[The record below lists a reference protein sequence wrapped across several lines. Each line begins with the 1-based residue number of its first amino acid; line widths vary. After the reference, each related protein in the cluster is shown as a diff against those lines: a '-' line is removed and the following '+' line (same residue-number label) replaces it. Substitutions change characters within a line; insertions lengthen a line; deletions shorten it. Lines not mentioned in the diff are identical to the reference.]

1 LTQNDEVCAIYIC
14 HSLNDTS
21 SASIGTY
28 DTWFRDSKEYRRRIF
43 PPDFSRKFR
52 FLAPEFQEVPKALQ
66 KYNMDLKTWNDA
78 LVAVFRLQSDT
89 VLKARKLKKILG
101 KNPHRIASEQ
111 LSTTIKYAWNG
122 SLKIRTLRNCSLWCD
137 KCASNCVT
145 FYLLYGIMFM
155 VELLIAFL
163 TLPIVGVAA
172 LYDWFFNDPSRKTKF
187 KKWEMKTKG
196 ERTTLSLDARH
207 SQIESGMRALAKN
220 LHRKMETKRLLIC
233 YKAGTKTKY
242 RKETVDDNLSL
253 VHNIIDTHFMI
264 IFSTRKKRGRS
275 GLSSSFSLSSPV
287 TRQESLSRTTSTSRG
302 GLLDNN
308 TKYDSDSPDSKNRSK
323 NNNGCEIGTSIRDVR
338 DHSPRH
344 SPKPSQALSPSSF
357 RPKRKK
363 LSALHAMKNVGN
375 EP

>member
-1 LTQNDEVCAIYIC
+1 
-14 HSLNDTS
+14 
-21 SASIGTY
+21 
-28 DTWFRDSKEYRRRIF
+28 
-43 PPDFSRKFR
+43 
-52 FLAPEFQEVPKALQ
+52 
-66 KYNMDLKTWNDA
+66 MDLKTWNDA

-264 IFSTRKKRGRS
+264 IFSTRKKRVAAISIPRNRLIGFMNLTQLFASSGKEWAIIFIFVIISSYTPRIFVAYYINFKGR
-275 GLSSSFSLSSPV
+275 P
-287 TRQESLSRTTSTSRG
+287 
-302 GLLDNN
+302 
-308 TKYDSDSPDSKNRSK
+308 
-323 NNNGCEIGTSIRDVR
+323 
-338 DHSPRH
+338 
-344 SPKPSQALSPSSF
+344 A
-357 RPKRKK
+357 
-363 LSALHAMKNVGN
+363 
-375 EP
+375 

>member
-1 LTQNDEVCAIYIC
+1 
-14 HSLNDTS
+14 
-21 SASIGTY
+21 
-28 DTWFRDSKEYRRRIF
+28 
-43 PPDFSRKFR
+43 
-52 FLAPEFQEVPKALQ
+52 
-66 KYNMDLKTWNDA
+66 MDLKTWNDA

-242 RKETVDDNLSL
+242 RKETV
-253 VHNIIDTHFMI
+253 
-264 IFSTRKKRGRS
+264 GRS